1 MFIRDVAVGVR
12 MRRVCLLVLDSLG
25 VGGAPDAD
33 QFKDLGADTLG
44 HIANACAQ
52 GLADDGRKG
61 PLRLPVLSSL
71 GLGLAAGLST
81 GTLPPGLDVPGEV
94 LGRYGCASEI
104 SRGKDTPSGHFEMTG
119 APVLFDW
126 GYFAPDTNSI
136 PEDLLNEL
144 VARASLPGVLGNCKA
159 SGIEIL
165 TRHGEEHQ
173 RSGRPIVYTSVDSVL
188 QIAAHEE
195 SFGLERLLGVCA
207 IAREVADKYRIAR
220 VIARPFVGH
229 DSSTFV
235 RTGNRRD
242 FSIPAPSPT
251 VLDLLTAAGGT
262 VLCVGKVGDIFAHRG
277 VGKSIRAHGLD
288 QLMDATLAAWENAG
302 DRTLV
307 MTNFVDFDS
316 VHGHRRDVA
325 GYARALEALDARLP
339 ELLSRLMPGDLCIL
353 TADHGCDP
361 TWPGTDHTRERV
373 PVLACGPGIA
383 SGCMGVRD
391 SLSDIG
397 ASVALFFGMDGTGHG
412 RSFLA
417 QDELSNLP

>member
-1 MFIRDVAVGVR
+1 

-25 VGGAPDAD
+25 VGGAPDAER
-33 QFKDLGADTLG
+33 FGDLGADTLG
-44 HIANACAQ
+44 HIARACAA
-52 GLADDGRKG
+52 GLAEEGRHG

-71 GLGLAAGLST
+71 GLGAAAALAT
-81 GTLPPGLDVPGEV
+81 GAVPPGLEINGPPVA
-94 LGRYGCASEI
+94 RYGCATEI

-119 APVLFDW
+119 APVLLDW
-126 GYFAPDTNSI
+126 GYFAPETDSV
-136 PEDLLNEL
+136 PVELLDEL
-144 VARASLPGVLGNCKA
+144 VSRAGLPGVLGNCKA
-159 SGIEIL
+159 SGTDIL
-165 TRHGEEHQ
+165 QRLGEEHL

-195 SFGLERLLGVCA
+195 AFGLDRLLGVCA
-207 IAREVADKYRIAR
+207 IARELADTYRIAR
-220 VIARPFVGH
+220 IIARPFVGT
-229 DSSTFV
+229 DAATFT

-251 VLDLLTAAGGT
+251 ILDLVTDVGGS

-277 VGKSIRAHGLD
+277 VSRTIRAHGHDRL
-288 QLMDATLAAWENAG
+288 LDATLEAWDGTG

-316 VHGHRRDVA
+316 VHGHRRDIS

-339 ELLSRLMPGDLCIL
+339 ELLGRLAPGDLCIL

-373 PVLACGPGIA
+373 PVLAVAPGIGA
-383 SGCMGVRD
+383 GSMGIRD
-391 SLSDIG
+391 TFSDIG
-397 ASVALFFGMDGTGHG
+397 ASVAHFLGMKGTGHG
-412 RSFLA
+412 RSFFVEN
-417 QDELSNLP
+417 ELTFAKDYP

>member
-1 MFIRDVAVGVR
+1 

-25 VGGAPDAD
+25 VGGAPDAEH
-33 QFKDLGADTLG
+33 FGDLGADTLG
-44 HIANACAQ
+44 HIARACAD
-52 GLADDGRKG
+52 GLADEGRRG

-71 GLGLAAGLST
+71 GLGLAAALST
-81 GTLPPGLDVPGEV
+81 GVIPHGLKPSAPPLA
-94 LGRYGCASEI
+94 RYGCATEI

-126 GYFAPDTNSI
+126 GYFVPDTNSV
-136 PEDLLNEL
+136 PARFLEEL
-144 VARASLPGVLGNCKA
+144 AVRAGLPGVLGNCKT
-159 SGIEIL
+159 SGTRIL
-165 TRHGEEHQ
+165 ELLGEEHL

-195 SFGLERLLGVCA
+195 AFGLERLFEVCA
-207 IAREVADKYRIAR
+207 IARDLADKYRIAR
-220 VIARPFVGH
+220 IIARPFAGGDR
-229 DSSTFV
+229 DSFV

-251 VLDLLTAAGGT
+251 ILDLLTEAGGT

-277 VGKSIRAHGLD
+277 VSRSIRAHGHD
-288 QLMDATLAAWENAG
+288 QLLDATLAAWDGAG

-339 ELLSRLMPGDLCIL
+339 ELLGRLAPGDLCIL

-373 PVLACGPGIA
+373 PVLAMGPGIRA
-383 SGCMGVRD
+383 GSMGILG

-397 ASVALFFGMDGTGHG
+397 ASVAHFLGIGGTGHG
-412 RSFLA
+412 RSFLVD
-417 QDELSNLP
+417 DEL

>member
-1 MFIRDVAVGVR
+1 

-25 VGGAPDAD
+25 VGGALDAA
-33 QFKDLGADTLG
+33 QFNDLGADTLG
-44 HIANACAQ
+44 HIATACAQ
-52 GLADDGRKG
+52 GLADVGRKG
-61 PLRLPVLSSL
+61 PLRLPTLSDL
-71 GLGLAAGLST
+71 GLGLAAELST
-81 GTLPPGLDVPGEV
+81 GELPPGLEVPGRI

-119 APVLFDW
+119 APVFLDW
-126 GYFAPDTNSI
+126 GYFTPDTSSI
-136 PEDLLNEL
+136 PKDLLDEL
-144 VARASLPGVLGNCKA
+144 SARAGLPGVLGNCKA

-165 TRHGEEHQ
+165 TRLGEEHL

-195 SFGLERLLGVCA
+195 AFGLERLYEVCA
-207 IAREVADKYRIAR
+207 IARELADKYRIAR
-220 VIARPFVGH
+220 VIARPFMGR
-229 DSSTFV
+229 DRGSFV

-242 FSIPAPSPT
+242 YSIPAPSPT
-251 VLDLLTAAGGT
+251 ILDLLTAAGGT

-277 VGKSIRAHGLD
+277 VGRSIRAHGHD
-288 QLMDATLAAWENAG
+288 RLMDATLAAWDGAG

-325 GYARALEALDARLP
+325 GYARALESLDARLP

-373 PVLACGPGIA
+373 PVLAVGPGIA
-383 SGCMGVRD
+383 PGCMGVRD

-397 ASVALFFGMDGTGHG
+397 ASVAHFFGIDGTGHG
-412 RSFLA
+412 RSFFA
-417 QDELSNLP
+417 QDELSNIS